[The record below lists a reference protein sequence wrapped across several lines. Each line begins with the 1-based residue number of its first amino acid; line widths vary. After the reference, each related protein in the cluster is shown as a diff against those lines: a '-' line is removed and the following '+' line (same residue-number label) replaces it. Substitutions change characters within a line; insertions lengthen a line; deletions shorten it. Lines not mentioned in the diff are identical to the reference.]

1 MASSKYKSD
10 QKKPELVLPR
20 ALARRYSKKWLNWS
34 MLPSLM
40 GGVFNAI
47 LGLTVAVAFFSYG
60 DEKIVPIVALQSK
73 CDGFSTSH
81 SVAAQRSALYA
92 ACIGQGILFSSRPAH
107 IFVQ

>member
-20 ALARRYSKKWLNWS
+20 ALARKYSRKWLDWS

-40 GGVFNAI
+40 SGVFNAI

-60 DEKIVPIVALQSK
+60 DEKIVAIVALQSK
-73 CDGFSTSH
+73 CDGFSNSH
-81 SVAAQRSALYA
+81 SVAQERSSLYTF
-92 ACIGQGILFSSRPAH
+92 CIGQSIHFPRSPT
-107 IFVQ
+107 